1 MKIPGIIPAA
11 ILIAAVAAVAYYF
24 PGQPWTYGAILAA
37 VAVLKLI
44 DVQLPDEIQKW
55 ITATV
60 ETAKRQQPTTPTTP
74 GAMPAAGAA
83 PAPLPLGTLAAMPK
97 PKSAA
102 RRFLLG

>member
-24 PGQPWTYGAILAA
+24 PGQPWTYGAILGA

-44 DVQLPDEIQKW
+44 DVQIPDEIQKW
-55 ITATV
+55 LTATL
-60 ETAKRQQPTTPTTP
+60 ETARRQQPTAPP

-83 PAPLPLGTLAAMPK
+83 PAPLPLGTIAAMPK
-97 PKSAA
+97 PKSAT